1 MKVVSFGDSFTA
13 GLGTDRIVEEG
24 IFKNKT
30 PETIDQLRNIH
41 NKYITSN
48 SFTKF
53 FADKLG
59 VDYLNNGDIGCNNNQ
74 IINKVFKNYTNK
86 QYESGDL
93 VLISFTSTLR
103 NKLPFAPEFFNE
115 NSLAGIQWST
125 KELLKQSKFEW
136 TKEEYLTI
144 EELNRFDEPFM
155 DERNDRI
162 LSYFIDSYPKFF
174 IENMY
179 DEYYIDFF
187 NQNMI
192 LMLQKFF
199 NDIEVDYILIDA
211 FENSIRNTQYDKTH
225 LIDKSKYWGYN
236 SKSIHSFLSDFNDP
250 SYLEL
255 DGYNINNLV
264 PKHPSRKGHQAF
276 AEELYRFYTNE

>member
-13 GLGTDRIVEEG
+13 GLGTDRVVEEK
-24 IFKNKT
+24 IFENKK
-30 PETIDQLRNIH
+30 PENIQELRTKH
-41 NKYITSN
+41 NNYIVAN
-48 SFTKF
+48 SFTKY
-53 FADKLG
+53 FADKLN
-59 VDYLNNGDIGCNNNQ
+59 VEYHNNGDIGSNNKQ
-74 IINKVFKNYTNK
+74 IISKVFKGYTLK
-86 QYESGDL
+86 QYKSGDL
-93 VLISFTSTLR
+93 VLVAFTSSLR
-103 NKLPFAPEFFNE
+103 DRLPFAPEFYNQ
-115 NSLAGIQWST
+115 NTLSGIQWST
-125 KELLKQSKFEW
+125 KELIRNSNFEW
-136 TKEEYLTI
+136 KKEEYLSANNVNKFKEPLI
-144 EELNRFDEPFM
+144 DEKS
-155 DERNDRI
+155 DRI
-162 LSYFIDSYPKFF
+162 LSYFLDSYPKYFT
-174 IENMY
+174 ENLY

-211 FENSIRNTQYDKTH
+211 FENSIRNTQYDKTY

-236 SKSIHSFLSDFNDP
+236 SKSIHRFLSDFNDP

-255 DGYNINNLV
+255 DGYNLNNLV